1 MRSTAIL
8 FLFLIAGYS
17 APNVVAQAVEPF
29 SEIEIIVSGATTRSV
44 EPFSEY
50 WTTGPGLAVRVETP
64 FYLGHVFGSGMVS
77 NVTARGD
84 AEVPSFQSG
93 LVTAG
98 WAASIRLPG
107 NIRVI
112 PGAQTGLYWMRFDD
126 PSANWASAN
135 EAEMAAGIDLR
146 IAVPVGRG
154 FYVTGSASAI
164 RIFTHHPLDLQFF
177 QIGVSRVFTVPGW
190 LQEVFE

>member
-1 MRSTAIL
+1 MRSIAIYC
-8 FLFLIAGYS
+8 LFLIAGYS
-17 APNVVAQAVEPF
+17 ASKVAAQAVQPF
-29 SEIEIIVSGATTRSV
+29 SEIEIIISGATTRSV

-50 WTTGPGLAVRVETP
+50 WSTGPGLAVRVETP

-77 NVTARGD
+77 NVTARSD
-84 AEVPSFQSG
+84 ADVPSFQSG
-93 LVTAG
+93 LLTAG

-107 NIRVI
+107 DVRII

-126 PSANWASAN
+126 PSTNWASAN
-135 EAEMAAGIDLR
+135 EAEMVAGIDVR
-146 IAVPVGRG
+146 IAVLVGRG
-154 FYVTGSASAI
+154 FHVTGSASAI

-190 LQEVFE
+190 MQEVFE